1 MDSREQLLESIHF
14 GLLGWYDFPPKA
26 NILRLDNNSSC
37 MEPSGSYDFI
47 ISVADLEREKDP
59 DLFLL
64 RCKKLLKPE
73 GHLLLAVNNRFGLKY
88 FCGDRDPYT
97 NRNFDGIEDYK
108 RAYSSANDTFQGRC
122 YNKAELKKMLNASG
136 FEKIKVFSVL
146 TDLDNPSLIYAED
159 YLPNEDLSNR
169 VFPTYNYKDSVFL
182 EEAGLYNSLIE
193 NGMFHQ
199 MANAYLIECTVTGG
213 LSDVCHV
220 TSSMERGKANA
231 LFTIIHSN
239 GLVEKRAA
247 YKEGTDRIRNLYEN
261 ERLLAANGIETI
273 KGELHEQSY
282 HMPFI
287 MAEVGQLYLKRLFY
301 KDQTLFLEKMDHF
314 RDLILNS
321 APVVSED
328 KGDGEGAVL
337 KYAFFDMV
345 PLNSFYMDDTFVFYD
360 QEFKIENYPANVLLY
375 RMIVTFYAGD
385 AKAANILP
393 ITVLFKR
400 YGLDKKLEKWRKL
413 EREFMTA
420 LRKEKE
426 LFSYHHKVWA
436 DPNVINS
443 NRQRMNYSS
452 EDYQRLFIDI
462 FKHADTRRLFL
473 FGSGNVAKK
482 FLAIYGKDYPVEAI
496 IDNNES
502 KWGKELDGVKIV
514 SPDILKTLSSGEY
527 TVIICIKNFLSVMRQ
542 LDILGVN
549 DYSIYDWNRE
559 YPRKRKMTE
568 LVTISNH
575 KKKYHTG
582 YVAGAFDMFHV
593 GHLNL
598 LRRAK
603 EMCDYLIVG
612 VIADE
617 TIYRLKNKKPI
628 IPCDER
634 VEIVSSCRYVDQAE
648 ALPVDY
654 SGIKDAYRMFKFD
667 VQFSGDDH
675 GEDENWH
682 SAREFLESK
691 GANLVFF
698 PYTKK
703 TSSTQIRAKLGE
715 EINE

>member
-1 MDSREQLLESIHF
+1 MDSREQLLGSIHF

-26 NILRLDNNSSC
+26 NILRLDNTSLC
-37 MEPSGSYDFI
+37 MEPTGSYDFI
-47 ISVADLEREKDP
+47 ISVADLEREKYP

-122 YNKAELKKMLNASG
+122 YNKAELKKMLIVSG
-136 FEKIKVFSVL
+136 FEKIKFFSVL

-169 VFPTYNYKDSVFL
+169 VFPTYNYKDSIFL

-213 LSDVCHV
+213 LSGVCHV
-220 TSSMERGKANA
+220 TGSMERGKENA
-231 LFTIIHSN
+231 LFTIIYGN

-287 MAEVGQLYLKRLFY
+287 KAEVGQLYLKRLFY

-337 KYAFFDMV
+337 KYVFFDMV

-426 LFSYHHKVWA
+426 LFSYHHGVWA